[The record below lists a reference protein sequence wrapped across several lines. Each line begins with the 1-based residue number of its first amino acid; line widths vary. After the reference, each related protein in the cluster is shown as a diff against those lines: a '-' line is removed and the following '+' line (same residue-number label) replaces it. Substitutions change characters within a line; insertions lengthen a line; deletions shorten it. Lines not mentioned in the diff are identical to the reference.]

1 MRLSLTFIAM
11 ISVGCGIDTAAPD
24 PGDDTGAGAGGMPIG
39 DPGPSDP
46 GEGTGPVT
54 EVSGHVTANTTWSN
68 TIHAIDLVTVN
79 TGVTLT
85 VAAGTTV
92 DLSTGLGVLGTLVLQ
107 GTRDSKVVFR
117 PAGSTGFNVSVPQGG
132 MMTAHYLVQTGGSLM
147 ISGTGKVTLV
157 DTRMS
162 HASGDLLVMSGGTL
176 DMTYSAIGLEPG
188 DKDTTHCDMH
198 VSGPVSITAE
208 HSNFATAAYG
218 LMLYSASL
226 ADFRHTNWFG
236 NAIDVAISPPVA
248 ADFSYSYFAKGAP
261 SQGGLTVENM
271 ATMRL
276 PDAGVR

>member
-1 MRLSLTFIAM
+1 MRLGLTLIAM

-24 PGDDTGAGAGGMPIG
+24 PGDDGTGTPGGNPTG
-39 DPGPSDP
+39 DPGPGDP

-54 EVSGHVTANTTWSN
+54 EVSGKIAADTTWSN
-68 TIHAIDLVTVN
+68 TIHATALVTVN
-79 TGVTLT
+79 AGVTLT

-92 DLSTGLGVLGTLVLQ
+92 DFIGGLTVQGTLVLQ

-117 PAGSTGFNVSVPQGG
+117 PAGSSGFAVSVPQGG
-132 MMTAHYLVQTGGSLM
+132 AMTASYLVQTGGSLG

-157 DTRMS
+157 DTQLS
-162 HASGDLLVMSGGTL
+162 NASGDLLVMSGGTL

-198 VSGPVSITAE
+198 VSGPVSISAE

-226 ADFRHTNWFG
+226 ADFQHTNWFG

-248 ADFSYSYFAKGAP
+248 ANFSYSYFAKGAP
-261 SQGGLTVENM
+261 SQGGLTVDNM

>member
-1 MRLSLTFIAM
+1 MRLCLTLIAM

-24 PGDDTGAGAGGMPIG
+24 PGDNGAGAGGMPI

-54 EVSGHVTANTTWSN
+54 EVSGHITANTTWSS
-68 TIHAIDLVTVN
+68 TIHATDLVTVN
-79 TGVTLT
+79 AGVTLT

-92 DLSTGLGVLGTLVLQ
+92 DLSTGLNVLGTLVLQ
-107 GTRDSKVVFR
+107 GSRDSKVVFR
-117 PAGSTGFNVSVPQGG
+117 PAGSTGFNVSIPQGG
-132 MMTAHYLVQTGGSLM
+132 MMTASYLVQTGGSLM

-157 DTRMS
+157 DTQLS

-248 ADFSYSYFAKGAP
+248 ADFSYSFFAKGAP
-261 SQGGLTVENM
+261 SQGGLTVNNM

>member
-1 MRLSLTFIAM
+1 MRLGLTLIAM

-24 PGDDTGAGAGGMPIG
+24 PGDNGVGAGGMPI

-54 EVSGHVTANTTWSN
+54 EVSGHITASTTWSN
-68 TIHAIDLVTVN
+68 TIHATDLVTVN
-79 TGVTLT
+79 AGVTLT

-92 DLSTGLGVLGTLVLQ
+92 DLSTGLNVLGTLVLQ
-107 GTRDSKVVFR
+107 GTHDSKVVFR
-117 PAGSTGFNVSVPQGG
+117 PAGSTGFNVTVPQGG
-132 MMTAHYLVQTGGSLM
+132 MLTASYLVQTGGSLM
-147 ISGTGKVTLV
+147 ISGTGKVSLV
-157 DTRMS
+157 DTQLS

-261 SQGGLTVENM
+261 NQGGLTVDNM